1 MSIKRTVEDSEAE
14 DENTAPS
21 MDKSTVEATPVRNE
35 SEGAEKGRKRRHRK
49 TKGQKVSATTQVS
62 FEDSIVCNEADSE
75 ASTVLEES
83 RAKRPRRGERVS
95 KARPTKQYKSSVTDD
110 TADDTTSSILSDA
123 SNVVLQKH
131 DEELSWKTPAPNKK
145 RKLFSQTPRPDVSSL
160 HLLRIANNLVEK
172 KSICI

>member
-21 MDKSTVEATPVRNE
+21 MDKSTVEATPVRE
-35 SEGAEKGRKRRHRK
+35 QSEGAEKGRKRRHRK

-62 FEDSIVCNEADSE
+62 FDDSIACNEADSE

-110 TADDTTSSILSDA
+110 PDDTTSSILSDA
-123 SNVVLQKH
+123 SNVVLQKT

-145 RKLFSQTPRPDVSSL
+145 RKLFSQTPRPDVSFLEYSVL
-160 HLLRIANNLVEK
+160 SIIIEK
-172 KSICI
+172 LI